1 MSAPSPALRLLA
13 LYPEQMNIYADRG
26 NVIFL
31 QRRCQWRGL
40 GFEYAAAGRG
50 EAFDPGAHDL
60 IYIGGGQD
68 RDQRAVA
75 ADLVASK
82 RESIAAAIDDGAAV
96 LAVCG
101 GYQLLGESYE
111 LDEEKI
117 AGLGIADLRTVREHG
132 PRLIGNVAIETEV
145 GGSKR
150 VLAGFENHGGRTYL
164 GDSATPLGRVLDGH
178 GNNGGDGLEGVRLQN
193 AFGTYLHG
201 PLLPKNAWL
210 ADELIALAIER
221 RTGSRPELEPLDDA
235 FEQAA
240 HSSARAAAAAG

>member
-1 MSAPSPALRLLA
+1 MNGAPSPTLRLLA

-31 QRRCQWRGL
+31 ERRCRWRGI
-40 GFEYAAAGRG
+40 GFEYAGVG
-50 EAFDPGAHDL
+50 PDESFDPAAHDL

-75 ADLVASK
+75 ADLVVRK
-82 RESIAAAIDDGAAV
+82 RESIAAAVGDGAAL

-101 GYQLLGESYE
+101 GYQLLGHSYE
-111 LDEEKI
+111 LGEETI
-117 AGLGIADLRTVREHG
+117 AGLGLADLRTVRGVG
-132 PRLIGNVAIETEV
+132 PRLIGNVAIEVEV
-145 GGSKR
+145 DGAVR

-164 GDSATPLGRVLDGH
+164 GPAATPLGRVLDGH
-178 GNNGGDGLEGVRLQN
+178 GNNGSDGLEGVRVGN

-210 ADELIALAIER
+210 ADHLIALALER
-221 RTGSRPELEPLDDA
+221 RTGTRPELAPLDDA
-235 FEQAA
+235 LEDAA
-240 HSSARAAAAAG
+240 HAGARAAAAA